1 VCVVCMYVCVCC
13 VLCVHACVHAC
24 MPACVWLLKNCVD
37 YVLLQVLRGSTAPA
51 HKFVF
56 VLLRLIVRF
65 FASFIF
71 ILS

>member
-1 VCVVCMYVCVCC
+1 
-13 VLCVHACVHAC
+13 